1 MLPGGC
7 FCLSQDHPFGDD
19 QALSWTVTNLSLP
32 GEGGRADGETEAQ
45 GRMSHL
51 GSWGVSKENRPWI
64 PELWMELGTELCP
77 YKSICWSPNS

>member
-7 FCLSQDHPFGDD
+7 FCPSQDHPFGDD

-51 GSWGVSKENRPWI
+51 GSWGVSNREQTLNSWTVDGVGDWTVSLQI
-64 PELWMELGTELCP
+64 HML
-77 YKSICWSPNS
+77 KS